1 MDRTWLIALTGGF
14 AAFAL
19 IACSA
24 GDTDDDGGYGGGGS
38 WGPGASSGT
47 TGGTKA
53 TVGAGTTS
61 SANSSATV
69 GTGSGTGPGGNPP
82 SPDPLVKFVP
92 AECAELD
99 QSQPAVLYLS
109 ADDSNSMA
117 SPARARDQL
126 LGQGGPASIRTF
138 EFLNYY
144 RIDYPAPDF
153 PELGIY
159 PDLKSATGV
168 GEYDL
173 QIGIRSF
180 DALSP
185 RRPISLTLVLDTSGS
200 MAGERMS
207 RLKAAVKA
215 MAAQLKSGDIV
226 SAVSW
231 NTANLVLLDGHEVT
245 GPNDSTLLSLANTL
259 ESGGGTDLHGGLV
272 AGYQLATENYGTSRL
287 NRVVLISDG
296 EANVGITDEELIALR
311 SEDADEEGIYM
322 VGVAVGPGGND
333 ALMDVVTDNGRGAS
347 LYIDSEAEAA
357 EMLGARFDE
366 VMEVAARGVEVELT
380 LPWYFQMHD
389 FFGEEF
395 SSDPSEVQP
404 QHLAPSD
411 AMVLSQVI
419 RACDPAVVVGGDSV
433 RVEVRWTTPLGYIQ
447 HETSVELTIDEL
459 LAAPSPHLAKGK
471 AIVAYA
477 EALKT
482 GSPADLHAAHDKVLA
497 ANPFG
502 TDGELAEIATLLQA
516 HPSF

>member
-1 MDRTWLIALTGGF
+1 MDRTWLIALTGGV
-14 AAFAL
+14 AAL
-19 IACSA
+19 TLVACIGGDDAEDA
-24 GDTDDDGGYGGGGS
+24 GYGGGS
-38 WGPGASSGT
+38 WGPGASSGSVS
-47 TGGTKA
+47 TKA
-53 TVGAGTTS
+53 SGSGAT
-61 SANSSATV
+61 N
-69 GTGSGTGPGGNPP
+69 GTGSGPGTGPGGDPS
-82 SPDPLVKFVP
+82 SPDPLVEFVP

-117 SPARARDQL
+117 SPVRARDALVNQAY
-126 LGQGGPASIRTF
+126 ASNIRTF

-144 RIDYPAPDF
+144 RIDYPAPEF
-153 PELGIY
+153 PALAIY
-159 PDLKSATGV
+159 PDLKGASGA

-180 DALSP
+180 DALTP

-200 MAGERMS
+200 MAGERMN

-215 MAAQLKSGDIV
+215 MATQLQAGDIV

-231 NTANLVLLDGHEVT
+231 NTSNLVLLDGHAVT
-245 GPNDSTLLSLANTL
+245 GPNDSTLLALVNGLSTD
-259 ESGGGTDLHGGLV
+259 GGTDLHGGLV
-272 AGYQLATENYGTSRL
+272 AGYELATENYGPTRL

-296 EANVGITDEELIALR
+296 EANTGITDDQLIALH
-311 SEDADEEGIYM
+311 SEDADQEGIYM

-333 ALMDVVTDNGRGAS
+333 ALMDVVTDQGRGAS
-347 LYIDSEAEAA
+347 LYIDSEAEATR
-357 EMLGARFDE
+357 MFGARFDE
-366 VMEVAARGVEVELT
+366 VMEVAARSVEVELT

-395 SSDPSEVQP
+395 SRDPSEVQP

-419 RACDPAVVVGGDSV
+419 RACDPSVVVGSDNI

-447 HETSVELTIDEL
+447 HETSVELTIDQL

-482 GSPADLHAAHDKVLA
+482 GTQTDLHAAHEKALA
-497 ANPFG
+497 ANPNG
-502 TDGELAEIATLLQA
+502 TDADLQEIGTLLQA
-516 HPSF
+516 HPNF